1 MNSPEIRIGDTER
14 AEALNQ
20 LGEHFSHGRLNLS
33 EFEERSAQATAATT
47 RAELELL
54 FTDLPATTATVPDTV
69 QEKDTASGTL
79 GHWREV
85 VMGLTP
91 LLALVLFFA
100 FDTWLWFLLVPAV
113 SIVLYAG
120 RDDRNNG
127 DDDRPKKKKKH

>member
-1 MNSPEIRIGDTER
+1 MDSPEIRIGDTER
-14 AEALNQ
+14 AEALNL

-47 RAELELL
+47 RGELEIL
-54 FTDLPATTATVPDTV
+54 FTDLPHVAANTPDTV

-79 GHWREV
+79 GHWREI

-120 RDDRNNG
+120 RNDDE
-127 DDDRPKKKKKH
+127 DDEDDEPEKKN

>member
-1 MNSPEIRIGDTER
+1 MDSPEIRIGDNER
-14 AEALNQ
+14 AEALNL

-33 EFEERSAQATAATT
+33 EFEERSAQATSATT
-47 RAELELL
+47 RGELEIL
-54 FTDLPATTATVPDTV
+54 FTDLPTVTANVPETVR
-69 QEKDTASGTL
+69 EKDSASGTL
-79 GHWREV
+79 DHWREI

-120 RDDRNNG
+120 RDD
-127 DDDRPKKKKKH
+127 DDDKPEKEKKKN

>member
-1 MNSPEIRIGDTER
+1 MDSPEIRIGDTER
-14 AEALNQ
+14 AQALNL

-47 RAELELL
+47 RGELEIL
-54 FTDLPATTATVPDTV
+54 FTDLPAVAANAPDTV

-79 GHWREV
+79 GHWREI

-120 RDDRNNG
+120 RSDDE
-127 DDDRPKKKKKH
+127 DDVDDKPEKKN

>member
-1 MNSPEIRIGDTER
+1 MDSPEIRIGDTER
-14 AEALNQ
+14 AQALNL

-47 RAELELL
+47 RGELEIL
-54 FTDLPATTATVPDTV
+54 FTDLPAVAANAPDAV

-79 GHWREV
+79 GHWREI

-120 RDDRNNG
+120 RSDDE
-127 DDDRPKKKKKH
+127 DDVDDKPEKKN